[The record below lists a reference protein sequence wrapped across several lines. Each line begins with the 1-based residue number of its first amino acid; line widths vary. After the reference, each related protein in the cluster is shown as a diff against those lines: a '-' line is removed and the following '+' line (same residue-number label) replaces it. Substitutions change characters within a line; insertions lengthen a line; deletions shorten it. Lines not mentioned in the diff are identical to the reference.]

1 MRGFLRLN
9 AITILLLVGLAGLGV
24 FAYSQQMSLRQQ
36 SEVVE
41 KLSARL
47 EAKARDFSLQ
57 EKCAKQAREEFQ
69 RWGYAKEAFADLT
82 NHYNERL
89 NKCFLALETRS
100 ADKSGSYINKFLADA
115 YEGKQYAEYSWFNIS
130 GSGKKYWE
138 VVPDSCKVTMP
149 SGQEIT
155 CKSSE
160 EYDELIKAYM
170 E

>member
-1 MRGFLRLN
+1 MKN
-9 AITILLLVGLAGLGV
+9 AAIGLLIVAVGGLGI
-24 FAYSQQMSLRQQ
+24 FAYSQQMSLRAQ
-36 SEVVE
+36 SDVVE
-41 KLSARL
+41 KLTAKL

-57 EKCAKQAREEFQ
+57 EKCAKQARVEFE

-115 YEGKQYAEYSWFNIS
+115 YEGKQYAEYSWFNPS
-130 GSGKKYWE
+130 GSGQKFWE
-138 VVPDSCKVTMP
+138 VAPDSCKVTMQ

-160 EYDELIKAYM
+160 EYDELIKFYM